1 MGKKRKVKEPIV
13 EPSPAQTDVTKDI
26 DDIFA
31 ARKPT
36 TPSVKTKPLKAGDV
50 ESSLRKATA
59 NLQGNDLASVQK
71 QVQAAKS
78 KRNALAL
85 QGAQDDDFADIR
97 GTKKSIISIY
107 VHGG

>member
-1 MGKKRKVKEPIV
+1 MGKKRKVKEPII

-36 TPSVKTKPLKAGDV
+36 TSSVKTKPLKAGDV

-59 NLQGNDLASVQK
+59 NLQENDLASVQK
-71 QVQAAKS
+71 QVQGAKS
-78 KRNALAL
+78 KRNAE
-85 QGAQDDDFADIR
+85 GAQDDDFADIR

>member
-13 EPSPAQTDVTKDI
+13 EPSTAQTDVTKDI

-36 TPSVKTKPLKAGDV
+36 TPSVKAKPVKAGDV
-50 ESSLRKATA
+50 ESSLRKATT
-59 NLQGNDLASVQK
+59 NPQGNDLASVQK

-78 KRNALAL
+78 KRNAVAS
-85 QGAQDDDFADIR
+85 QGARNDDFADIR
-97 GTKKSIISIY
+97 GTNKSIISIY
-107 VHGG
+107 VRGG